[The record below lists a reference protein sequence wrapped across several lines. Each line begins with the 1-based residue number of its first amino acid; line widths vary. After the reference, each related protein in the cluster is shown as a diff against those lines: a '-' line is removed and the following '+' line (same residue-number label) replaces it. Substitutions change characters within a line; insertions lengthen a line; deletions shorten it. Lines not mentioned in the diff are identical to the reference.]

1 MVTLVV
7 IYVGCVSPQSVTR
20 KLTLGN
26 IVQTGNSVIP
36 NDSSIPLLVLPL
48 TWSRILE
55 SKIQNYI
62 RNNEKSIY
70 LNKAVWK
77 GCLKHGRD

>member
-7 IYVGCVSPQSVTR
+7 IYVGCVVPQSVTR
-20 KLTLGN
+20 KLN
-26 IVQTGNSVIP
+26 SIVQTGNSVIP

-48 TWSRILE
+48 TWSHILE

-70 LNKAVWK
+70 LNKAEWK